1 MTGFGR
7 SEASAENSV
16 VSVEVRSVNHRHLD
30 VALRLPK
37 SLGGLEADARKLV
50 ASRLER
56 GRVDVAIQLGSS
68 LDRAE
73 QRLVVDT
80 VLAREHLARARALGA
95 ELGVGGGVD
104 LAWILDR
111 PGVVRTEEV
120 EPPERASLWAPV
132 SDALARAL
140 DELVAQRETEGAAL
154 TAALRALLAD
164 LEREVNVVASRA
176 PAAAARREVRLRER
190 LRGLVG
196 ELKVDETRILTEA
209 AAWAERTD
217 VAEEPVRGPVGPRKV
232 HGTRILTEAAA
243 WAEKSD
249 VAEELAR
256 LRSHLDQFR
265 SMLDKGGP
273 VGRPLDFLIQELL
286 REVNTVGS
294 KADDLEVSQAVL
306 GAKGVVEKM
315 REQVQNLE

>member
-80 VLAREHLARARALGA
+80 ALAREHLARARALGA
-95 ELGVGGGVD
+95 ELGVGGDVD
-104 LAWILDR
+104 LAWILER
-111 PGVVRTEEV
+111 PGVVRAEEV
-120 EPPERASLWAPV
+120 EPPEPASLWPPV

-140 DELVAQRETEGAAL
+140 DELVAQREAEGAAL
-154 TAALRALLAD
+154 TAALRALLTD

-176 PAAAARREVRLRER
+176 PAAAARRETRLRER

-196 ELKVDETRILTEA
+196 ELKIDETRILTEA
-209 AAWAERTD
+209 AAWAEKT
-217 VAEEPVRGPVGPRKV
+217 
-232 HGTRILTEAAA
+232 
-243 WAEKSD
+243 D

-306 GAKGVVEKM
+306 AAKGVVEKM